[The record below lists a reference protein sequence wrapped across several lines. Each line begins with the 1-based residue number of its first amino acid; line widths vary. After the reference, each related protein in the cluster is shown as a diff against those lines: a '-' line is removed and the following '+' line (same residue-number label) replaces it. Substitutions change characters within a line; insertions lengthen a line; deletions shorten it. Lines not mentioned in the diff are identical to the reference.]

1 MGESPEHRG
10 ARFGEPETVC
20 GAQPCRLLEL
30 RGPRETPGSLTLGC
44 SLGPFSGGGGRRGD
58 RDAAV
63 RARPEQHHGVF
74 AGEERGGPLGVWRMR
89 GPRSCRSPSK
99 RHMAMRTGP
108 GIAVSQ
114 QRDGKLRLLRAS
126 CERGSARARPCA
138 WRGCARGG
146 GSAWRMCE
154 RMSLGGR
161 VGSGPG
167 VGGGHGATP
176 RARPALARVSGVLAA
191 SCSRGPRSK
200 TRKGDPRPAVLN
212 VGKLRHCEGGQIAP
226 VPLEMESAAPPAPP
240 SLQLRGT
247 QRRGWRPLPAPS
259 TVCRS
264 AAQSHVP
271 PSHGTCPPSVHP
283 AVMAPLF

>member
-1 MGESPEHRG
+1 MPWCVGGHAVGESPEHRG

-20 GAQPCRLLEL
+20 GAQHCRLLEL
-30 RGPRETPGSLTLGC
+30 GGPRETPGSLTLGC
-44 SLGPFSGGGGRRGD
+44 SLGPFSGGGGRGGD

-63 RARPEQHHGVF
+63 PARPEQHHGVF

-89 GPRSCRSPSK
+89 GPQSCRSPSK

-126 CERGSARARPCA
+126 CERGSARAPDRA
-138 WRGCARGG
+138 RGGGVRGG

-167 VGGGHGATP
+167 VGGATVQRRVRVP
-176 RARPALARVSGVLAA
+176 PWPAWLACSRLPAAAVQGVRRARGTL
-191 SCSRGPRSK
+191 
-200 TRKGDPRPAVLN
+200 DPL
-212 VGKLRHCEGGQIAP
+212 
-226 VPLEMESAAPPAPP
+226 S
-240 SLQLRGT
+240 
-247 QRRGWRPLPAPS
+247 
-259 TVCRS
+259 
-264 AAQSHVP
+264 
-271 PSHGTCPPSVHP
+271 
-283 AVMAPLF
+283 